1 MFQKDMVALLR
12 VPKGFK
18 IFTSLVVGNP
28 VRPLEPARKDRR
40 PFDDAVTW
48 L

>member
-1 MFQKDMVALLR
+1 MVEFLR

-28 VRPLEPARKDRR
+28 LAPLAPGRKARRA
-40 PFDDAVTW
+40 FDDAVSW
-48 L
+48 I